1 MVLNAAVL
9 VLDFVVY
16 HLVDFGIPHWLTAIR
31 ALIMPIEKPIHDAL
45 AMIRMQAQTGHRV
58 ILRYCK
64 IMGTLVSILTVE
76 A

>member
-64 IMGTLVSILTVE
+64 IMQTLVSILTVE